1 MSLPN
6 VKNPGQNGLSHGTPM
21 SIHDLPPPDT
31 KRWVSRRKAEVLAG
45 IRAGSIT
52 MEEACERYMLSVE
65 ELLSWQRQIGKYGIR
80 GLRATKV
87 QEYRKSMNEDD
98 QFVPPDRPNL

>member
-1 MSLPN
+1 
-6 VKNPGQNGLSHGTPM
+6 M
-21 SIHDLPPPDT
+21 SINDLPPPGT

-45 IRAGSIT
+45 IRAGLIT

-65 ELLSWQRQIGKYGIR
+65 ELLSWQHQLDNYGLR

-87 QEYRKSMNEDD
+87 QEYRKAMSETEG
-98 QFVPPDRPNL
+98 